1 MIEGGNFLKQPQY
14 NTALY
19 MRLSRDD
26 ESFGDS
32 VSIET
37 QRTVLTQFVREH
49 PEFHVVSEFVDDGWS
64 GTNFERPQFKRMM
77 DEIEA
82 GNINCLITKDL
93 SRFGR
98 EHIMMGY
105 YLEFVFPK
113 LKVRYIAV
121 NDNEDTDRGLSD
133 FVPFKNLINEFMA
146 KDTSRKIKG
155 AFRAKFLNGERV
167 NSMAPFGYVKHPEIK
182 NKLMIDEETA
192 WIVRKIFDLAVHGM
206 GVRRIAN
213 TLMDEKIPCPGWFQY
228 TRNGGCARYFEGQ
241 PEEKRY
247 VWSQPYLRNILKDET
262 YIGNTIHN
270 RWGTVSYK
278 NKRMVRTP
286 DEKCLR
292 IEGTHEAIITPD
304 VFETVQKQIASRRRE
319 CKGKRTQ
326 IFAGLLKCADCGLG
340 MRYGIQSSAKRQ
352 YAYFMCGKYRDYQT
366 KSGCTTH
373 YIRYDTLYAYV
384 LARIQHWSARAIQDE
399 DALLN
404 QLLSAGDRERNAA
417 KKKQT
422 AELKKATKRKTEV
435 DGLFAKLYEDWA
447 AGRITEYN
455 FNMLTA
461 KYQTEQSDL
470 AEKID
475 ALTAELDT
483 VKQTESD
490 ARKWIDL
497 IQQYANPSELTAPLL
512 NTLIEK
518 IVVHQ
523 SVKGEDGEQE
533 QEIEIFYRFIGK
545 ID

>member
-1 MIEGGNFLKQPQY
+1 MKQPQY

-26 ESFGDS
+26 ETFGDS

-37 QRTVLTQFVREH
+37 QRTTLTQYVREH

-340 MRYGIQSSAKRQ
+340 MRYGIQSSAKSQ

>member
-1 MIEGGNFLKQPQY
+1 MKQPQY

-64 GTNFERPQFKRMM
+64 GTNFDRPQFKQMM
-77 DEIEA
+77 EEIEA
-82 GNINCLITKDL
+82 GNINCVITKDL

-262 YIGNTIHN
+262 YIGNTVHN

-278 NKRMVRTP
+278 NKKMVRTP

-292 IEGTHEAIITPD
+292 IEGTHEAIIETE
-304 VFETVQKQIASRRRE
+304 VFESVQKQIASRRRE
-319 CKGKRTQ
+319 RKNKTMQ
-326 IFAGLLKCADCGLG
+326 IFSGLLKCADCGWA
-340 MRYGIQSSAKRQ
+340 MRYCARTGERNP
-352 YAYFMCGKYRDYQT
+352 YAHYMCGKYKDFQT
-366 KSGCTTH
+366 RGCTTH
-373 YIRYDTLYAYV
+373 YIRYDALYAYV

-417 KKKQT
+417 KKKQAT
-422 AELKKATKRKTEV
+422 ELKKATKRKAEV

-461 KYQTEQSDL
+461 KYQTEQNEL
-470 AEKID
+470 VEKID

-490 ARKWIDL
+490 ARNWIDL
-497 IQQYANPSELTAPLL
+497 IRQYANPTELTTPLL
-512 NTLIEK
+512 NALIEK

-523 SVKGEDGEQE
+523 SVKSEDGEQE

>member
-1 MIEGGNFLKQPQY
+1 MKQPQY

-26 ESFGDS
+26 ETFGDS

-37 QRTVLTQFVREH
+37 QRTVLTQYVREH
-49 PEFHVVSEFVDDGWS
+49 LEFHVVSEFVDDGWS
-64 GTNFERPQFKRMM
+64 GTNFDRPQFKRMM
-77 DEIEA
+77 EEIEA
-82 GNINCLITKDL
+82 GNINCVITKDL

-146 KDTSRKIKG
+146 KDTSRKSKA

-340 MRYGIQSSAKRQ
+340 MRYGIQSSAKSQ

-422 AELKKATKRKTEV
+422 TELKKATKRKAEV

-461 KYQTEQSDL
+461 KYQAEQSEL

-475 ALTAELDT
+475 TLTAELDT

-490 ARKWIDL
+490 ARKWVDL
-497 IQQYANPSELTAPLL
+497 IQQYANPTELTAPLL
-512 NTLIEK
+512 NALIEK
-518 IVVHQ
+518 VVVHQ

>member
-1 MIEGGNFLKQPQY
+1 MKQPQY

-26 ESFGDS
+26 ETFGDS

-49 PEFHVVSEFVDDGWS
+49 PEFHMVSEFVDDGWS
-64 GTNFERPQFKRMM
+64 GTNFNRPQFKRMM
-77 DEIEA
+77 EEIEA
-82 GNINCLITKDL
+82 GNINCVITKDL

-121 NDNEDTDRGLSD
+121 NDNEDTDKGLSD
-133 FVPFKNLINEFMA
+133 FVPFKNLINEFVA
-146 KDTSRKIKG
+146 KDTSRKSKA

-167 NSMAPFGYVKHPEIK
+167 NSMAPFGYKKHPEIK

-192 WIVRKIFDLAVHGM
+192 WIVRKIFDLAFHGL
-206 GVRRIAN
+206 GIKRIAN

-228 TRNGGCARYFEGQ
+228 TRNGGCARFFEGQ
-241 PEEKRY
+241 PDEKKY
-247 VWSQPYLRNILKDET
+247 MWSMAYLKVLLKDET

-270 RWGTVSYK
+270 RWVTVSYK
-278 NKRMVRTP
+278 NKRMIRNP

-292 IEGTHEAIITPD
+292 IEGTHEAIIEAD
-304 VFETVQKQIASRRRE
+304 VFEAVQKQIASRRRE
-319 CKGKRTQ
+319 CKNKTSQ
-326 IFAGLLKCADCGLG
+326 IFSGLLKCADCGWG
-340 MRYGIQSSAKRQ
+340 MRYCARTGKRNP
-352 YAYFMCGKYRDYQT
+352 YTHYTCGKYKDYRT
-366 KSGCTTH
+366 KGCTTH
-373 YIRYDTLYAYV
+373 YIRYDVLYAYV

-399 DALLN
+399 DALLR

-417 KKKQT
+417 QKKQA
-422 AELKKATKRKTEV
+422 AELKKARKRKVEV

-455 FNMLTA
+455 FNMLTD
-461 KYQTEQSDL
+461 KYQAEQVEL
-470 AEKID
+470 EEKID
-475 ALTAELDT
+475 TLTAELDA

-490 ARKWIDL
+490 ARNWIDL
-497 IQQYANPSELTAPLL
+497 IRQYANPTELTAPLL
-512 NTLIEK
+512 NALIEK
-518 IVVHQ
+518 ILIHQ

>member
-1 MIEGGNFLKQPQY
+1 MKQPQY

-64 GTNFERPQFKRMM
+64 GTNFDRPQFKRMM
-77 DEIEA
+77 EEIEA

-340 MRYGIQSSAKRQ
+340 MRYGIQSSAKSQ

>member
-1 MIEGGNFLKQPQY
+1 MKQPQY

-26 ESFGDS
+26 ETFGDS

-49 PEFHVVSEFVDDGWS
+49 PEFHMVSEFVDDGWS
-64 GTNFERPQFKRMM
+64 GTNFDRPQFKRMM
-77 DEIEA
+77 EEIEA
-82 GNINCLITKDL
+82 GNINCVITKDL

-121 NDNEDTDRGLSD
+121 NDNEDTDKGLSD
-133 FVPFKNLINEFMA
+133 FVPFKNLINEFVA
-146 KDTSRKIKG
+146 KDTSRKSKA

-167 NSMAPFGYVKHPEIK
+167 NSMAPFGYKKHPEIK

-192 WIVRKIFDLAVHGM
+192 WIVRKVFDLAFHGL
-206 GVRRIAN
+206 GIKRIAN

-228 TRNGGCARYFEGQ
+228 TRNGGCARFFEGQ
-241 PEEKRY
+241 PDEKKY
-247 VWSQPYLRNILKDET
+247 MWSMAYLKVFLKDET

-270 RWGTVSYK
+270 RWVTVSYK
-278 NKRMVRTP
+278 NKRMIRNP

-292 IEGTHEAIITPD
+292 IEGTHEAIIEAD
-304 VFETVQKQIASRRRE
+304 VFEAVQKQIASRRRE
-319 CKGKRTQ
+319 CKNKTSQ
-326 IFAGLLKCADCGLG
+326 IFSGLLKCADCGWG
-340 MRYGIQSSAKRQ
+340 MRYCARTGKRNP
-352 YAYFMCGKYRDYQT
+352 YAHYTCGKYKDYQT
-366 KSGCTTH
+366 KGCTTH
-373 YIRYDTLYAYV
+373 YIRYDALYAYV

-399 DALLN
+399 DALLR

-417 KKKQT
+417 QKKQA
-422 AELKKATKRKTEV
+422 AELKKARKRKVEV

-455 FNMLTA
+455 FNMLTD
-461 KYQTEQSDL
+461 KYQAEQVEL
-470 AEKID
+470 EEKID
-475 ALTAELDT
+475 TLTAELDA

-490 ARKWIDL
+490 ARNWIDL
-497 IQQYANPSELTAPLL
+497 IRQYANPTELTAPLL
-512 NTLIEK
+512 NALIEK
-518 IVVHQ
+518 ILIHQ

>member
-1 MIEGGNFLKQPQY
+1 MKQPQY

-64 GTNFERPQFKRMM
+64 GTNFDRPQFKRMM
-77 DEIEA
+77 EEIEA
-82 GNINCLITKDL
+82 GNINCVITKDL

-192 WIVRKIFDLAVHGM
+192 WIVRKIFDLAFHGM
-206 GVRRIAN
+206 GMSRIAQ
-213 TLMDEKIPCPGWFQY
+213 TLTREKIPCPGWFQY
-228 TRNGGCARYFEGQ
+228 TRNGGCARFFEGQ
-241 PEEKRY
+241 PEEKKY
-247 VWSQPYLRNILKDET
+247 MWSLPYLKVLLKDET

-304 VFETVQKQIASRRRE
+304 VFESVQKQIASRRRE
-319 CKGKRTQ
+319 CKNKRVH
-326 IFAGLLKCADCGLG
+326 IFAGLLKCPDCGWG
-340 MRYGIQSSAKRQ
+340 MRYGLSTSKKP
-352 YAYFMCGKYRDYQT
+352 YGYYMCGKYRDYQT
-366 KSGCTTH
+366 RGCTTH
-373 YIRYDTLYAYV
+373 YVRYDALYAYV
-384 LARIQHWSARAIQDE
+384 LARIQHWSARAIEDE
-399 DALLN
+399 EKLLN

-417 KKKQT
+417 QKKQA
-422 AELKKATKRKTEV
+422 AELKKAEKRKAEI

-447 AGRITEYN
+447 VGRITEYN
-455 FNMLTA
+455 FNMLTS
-461 KYQTEQSDL
+461 KYQTEQSEL
-470 AEKID
+470 AEKVE
-475 ALTAELDT
+475 ALTAELDA

-497 IQQYANPSELTAPLL
+497 IQQYANPTELTAPLL

-518 IVVHQ
+518 ILVHQ
-523 SVKGEDGEQE
+523 STTGEDGEQE

>member
-1 MIEGGNFLKQPQY
+1 MKQPQY

-37 QRTVLTQFVREH
+37 QRTVLTQYVREH

-64 GTNFERPQFKRMM
+64 GTNFDRPQFKRMM
-77 DEIEA
+77 EEIEA
-82 GNINCLITKDL
+82 GNINCIISKDL

-113 LKVRYIAV
+113 LKVRYIAI
-121 NDNEDTDRGLSD
+121 NDNEDTDKGLSD

-167 NSMAPFGYVKHPEIK
+167 NYMAPFGYVKHPDIK

-192 WIVRKIFDLAVHGM
+192 WIVRKIFDLSFHGM
-206 GVRRIAN
+206 GVRRISAL
-213 TLMDEKIPCPGWFQY
+213 LMDEKVPCPGWFQY
-228 TRNGGCARYFEGQ
+228 SRNGGCARFFEGQ

-247 VWSQPYLRNILKDET
+247 VWSQAYLKNILKDET
-262 YIGNTIHN
+262 YIGNTVHN
-270 RWGTVSYK
+270 RQATVSYK
-278 NKRMVRTP
+278 NKKVVRNP
-286 DEKCLR
+286 QEKWLR
-292 IEGTHEAIITPD
+292 IEGTHEAIIDKD
-304 VFETVQKQIASRRRE
+304 VFETVQQQIASRRRE
-319 CKGKRTQ
+319 CKNKTSQ
-326 IFAGLLKCADCGLG
+326 IFSGILKCADCGWA
-340 MRYGIQSSAKRQ
+340 MRYCARIGKRNP
-352 YAYFMCGKYRDYQT
+352 YAHYTCGKYKDYQT
-366 KSGCTTH
+366 RGCTTH
-373 YIRYDTLYAYV
+373 YIRYDALYAYV
-384 LARIQHWSARAIQDE
+384 LARIQHWSARAIEDE
-399 DALLN
+399 EALLN

-417 KKKQT
+417 QKKQT
-422 AELKKATKRKTEV
+422 MELKKAEKRKVEV

-461 KYQTEQSDL
+461 KYQTEQGEL

-475 ALTAELDT
+475 TLTVELDT

-497 IQQYANPSELTAPLL
+497 IQQYANPTELTAPLL

-518 IVVHQ
+518 ILVTRAH
-523 SVKGEDGEQE
+523 GRGWRAGAG
-533 QEIEIFYRFIGK
+533 IEIFTA
-545 ID
+545 

>member
-1 MIEGGNFLKQPQY
+1 MKQPQY

-340 MRYGIQSSAKRQ
+340 MRYGIQSSAKSQ

>member
-1 MIEGGNFLKQPQY
+1 MKQPQY

-26 ESFGDS
+26 ETFGDS

-64 GTNFERPQFKRMM
+64 GTNFDRPQFKRMM
-77 DEIEA
+77 EEIET
-82 GNINCLITKDL
+82 GNINCVITKDL

-167 NSMAPFGYVKHPEIK
+167 NAMAPFGYQKHPEIK

-192 WIVRKIFDLAVHGM
+192 WIVRKIFDLAFHGL

-213 TLMDEKIPCPGWFQY
+213 TLMDEKVPCPGWFQY
-228 TRNGGCARYFEGQ
+228 TRNGGCARFFEGQ

-247 VWSQPYLRNILKDET
+247 VWSQAYLKNILKDET

-278 NKRMVRTP
+278 NKRMIRNP

-292 IEGTHEAIITPD
+292 IEGTHEAIIEAD
-304 VFETVQKQIASRRRE
+304 IFEAVQKQIASRRRVS
-319 CKGKRTQ
+319 KNKTMQ
-326 IFAGLLKCADCGLG
+326 IFSGLLKCADCGWA
-340 MRYGIQSSAKRQ
+340 MRYCARTGKRNP
-352 YAYFMCGKYRDYQT
+352 YAHYMCGKYKDFQT
-366 KSGCTTH
+366 RGCTTH
-373 YIRYDTLYAYV
+373 YIRYDALYAYV

-399 DALLN
+399 DALLR
-404 QLLSAGDRERNAA
+404 QLLSTGDRERNAA
-417 KKKQT
+417 QKKQT
-422 AELKKATKRKTEV
+422 AELKKARKRKAEV

-461 KYQTEQSDL
+461 KYQTEQSEL
-470 AEKID
+470 AEKVG
-475 ALTAELDT
+475 ALTTELDT

-497 IQQYANPSELTAPLL
+497 IQQYANPTELTAPLL

-518 IVVHQ
+518 ILVHQ
-523 SVKGEDGEQE
+523 STTGEDGEQE

>member
-1 MIEGGNFLKQPQY
+1 MKQPQY

-26 ESFGDS
+26 ETFGDS

-37 QRTVLTQFVREH
+37 QRTVLTQYVREH

-64 GTNFERPQFKRMM
+64 GTNFDRPQFKRMM
-77 DEIEA
+77 EEIEA
-82 GNINCLITKDL
+82 GNINCIISKDL

-167 NSMAPFGYVKHPEIK
+167 NSMAPFGYQKHPDIK

-192 WIVRKIFDLAVHGM
+192 WIVRKIFDLAFHGM

-213 TLMDEKIPCPGWFQY
+213 ALMDEKVPCPGWFQY
-228 TRNGGCARYFEGQ
+228 SRNGGCARFFEGQ

-247 VWSQPYLRNILKDET
+247 VWSQAYLKNILKDET

-292 IEGTHEAIITPD
+292 IEGTHEAIVEAD
-304 VFETVQKQIASRRRE
+304 VFETVQQQIASRRRE
-319 CKGKRTQ
+319 RKNKTMQ
-326 IFAGLLKCADCGLG
+326 IFSGLLKCADCGWA
-340 MRYGIQSSAKRQ
+340 MRYCARTGERNP
-352 YAYFMCGKYRDYQT
+352 YAHYLCGKYKDYQT
-366 KSGCTTH
+366 RGCTTH
-373 YIRYDTLYAYV
+373 YIRYDALYAYV
-384 LARIQHWSARAIQDE
+384 LARIQHWSARAIEDE
-399 DALLN
+399 EKLLN
-404 QLLSAGDRERNAA
+404 QLLSAGDRERNAVQ
-417 KKKQT
+417 KKQAT
-422 AELKKATKRKTEV
+422 ELKKATKRKTEV

-461 KYQTEQSDL
+461 KYQTEQSEL
-470 AEKID
+470 AEKVG
-475 ALTAELDT
+475 ALTTELDT
-483 VKQTESD
+483 VKQTEID

-497 IQQYANPSELTAPLL
+497 IQQYANPTELTAPLL

-518 IVVHQ
+518 ILVHQ
-523 SVKGEDGEQE
+523 SIKGEDGEQE

>member
-1 MIEGGNFLKQPQY
+1 MKQPQY

-19 MRLSRDD
+19 LRLSRDD
-26 ESFGDS
+26 ETFGDR

-49 PEFHVVSEFVDDGWS
+49 PEFHMVSEFVDDGWS
-64 GTNFERPQFKRMM
+64 GTNFDRPQFKRMM
-77 DEIEA
+77 EEIEA
-82 GNINCLITKDL
+82 GNINCVITKDL

-121 NDNEDTDRGLSD
+121 NDNEDTDKGLSD
-133 FVPFKNLINEFMA
+133 FVPFKNLINEFVA
-146 KDTSRKIKG
+146 KDTSRKSKA

-167 NSMAPFGYVKHPEIK
+167 NSMAPFGYKKHPEIK

-192 WIVRKIFDLAVHGM
+192 WIVRKVFDLAFHGL
-206 GVRRIAN
+206 GIKRIAN

-228 TRNGGCARYFEGQ
+228 TRNGGCARFFEGQ
-241 PEEKRY
+241 PDEKKY
-247 VWSQPYLRNILKDET
+247 MWSMAYLKVLLKDET

-270 RWGTVSYK
+270 RWVTVSYK
-278 NKRMVRTP
+278 NKRMIRNP

-292 IEGTHEAIITPD
+292 IEGTHEAIIEAD
-304 VFETVQKQIASRRRE
+304 VFEAVQKQIASRRRE
-319 CKGKRTQ
+319 CKNKTSQ
-326 IFAGLLKCADCGLG
+326 IFSGLLKCADCGWG
-340 MRYGIQSSAKRQ
+340 MRYCARTGKRNP
-352 YAYFMCGKYRDYQT
+352 YAHYTCGKYKDYQT
-366 KSGCTTH
+366 KGCTTH
-373 YIRYDTLYAYV
+373 YIRYDALYAYV

-399 DALLN
+399 DALLR

-417 KKKQT
+417 QKKQA
-422 AELKKATKRKTEV
+422 AELKKARKRKVEV

-455 FNMLTA
+455 FNMLTD
-461 KYQTEQSDL
+461 KYQAEQVEL
-470 AEKID
+470 EEKID
-475 ALTAELDT
+475 TLTAELDA

-490 ARKWIDL
+490 ARNWIDL
-497 IQQYANPSELTAPLL
+497 IRQYANPTELTAPLL
-512 NTLIEK
+512 NALIEK
-518 IVVHQ
+518 ILIHQ

>member
-1 MIEGGNFLKQPQY
+1 MKQPQY

-64 GTNFERPQFKRMM
+64 GTNFDRPQFKQMM
-77 DEIEA
+77 EEIEA
-82 GNINCLITKDL
+82 GNINCVITKDL

-146 KDTSRKIKG
+146 KDTSRKSKA

-167 NSMAPFGYVKHPEIK
+167 NSMAPFGYKKHPEMK

-192 WIVRKIFDLAVHGM
+192 WIVRKIFDLAFHGL
-206 GVRRIAN
+206 GIKRIAN

-228 TRNGGCARYFEGQ
+228 TRNGGCARFFEGQ
-241 PEEKRY
+241 PDEKKY
-247 VWSQPYLRNILKDET
+247 MWSMAYLKVLLKDET

-270 RWGTVSYK
+270 RWVTVSYK
-278 NKRMVRTP
+278 NKRMIRNP

-292 IEGTHEAIITPD
+292 IEGTHEAIIEAD
-304 VFETVQKQIASRRRE
+304 VFEAVQKQIASRRRE
-319 CKGKRTQ
+319 CKNKTSQ
-326 IFAGLLKCADCGLG
+326 IFSGLLKCADCGWG
-340 MRYGIQSSAKRQ
+340 MRYCARTGKRNP
-352 YAYFMCGKYRDYQT
+352 YAHYTCGKYKDYQT
-366 KSGCTTH
+366 KGCTTH
-373 YIRYDTLYAYV
+373 YIRYDALYAYV

-399 DALLN
+399 DALLR
-404 QLLSAGDRERNAA
+404 QLLSAGERERNAA
-417 KKKQT
+417 QKKQA
-422 AELKKATKRKTEV
+422 AELKKARKRKSEV

-455 FNMLTA
+455 FNMLTT
-461 KYQTEQSDL
+461 KYQAEQVEL
-470 AEKID
+470 EEKID
-475 ALTAELDT
+475 TLTAELDA

-490 ARKWIDL
+490 ARNWIDL
-497 IQQYANPSELTAPLL
+497 IRQYANPTELTAPLL
-512 NTLIEK
+512 NALIEK
-518 IVVHQ
+518 ILIHQ

>member
-1 MIEGGNFLKQPQY
+1 MKQPQY

-26 ESFGDS
+26 ETFGDS

-49 PEFHVVSEFVDDGWS
+49 PEFHMVSEFVDDGWS
-64 GTNFERPQFKRMM
+64 GTNFDRPQFKRMM
-77 DEIEA
+77 EEIEA
-82 GNINCLITKDL
+82 GNINCVITKDL

-121 NDNEDTDRGLSD
+121 NDNEDTDKGLSD
-133 FVPFKNLINEFMA
+133 FVPFKNLINEFVA
-146 KDTSRKIKG
+146 KDTSRKSKA

-167 NSMAPFGYVKHPEIK
+167 NSMAPFGYKKHPEIK

-192 WIVRKIFDLAVHGM
+192 WIVRKVFDLAFHGL
-206 GVRRIAN
+206 GIKRIAN

-228 TRNGGCARYFEGQ
+228 TRNGGCARFFEGQ
-241 PEEKRY
+241 PDEKKY
-247 VWSQPYLRNILKDET
+247 MWSMAYLKVLLKDET

-270 RWGTVSYK
+270 RWVTVSYK
-278 NKRMVRTP
+278 NKRMIRNP

-292 IEGTHEAIITPD
+292 IEGTHEAIIEAD
-304 VFETVQKQIASRRRE
+304 VFEAVQKQIASRRRE
-319 CKGKRTQ
+319 CKNKTSQ
-326 IFAGLLKCADCGLG
+326 IFSGLLKCADCGWG
-340 MRYGIQSSAKRQ
+340 MRYCARTGKRNP
-352 YAYFMCGKYRDYQT
+352 YAHYTCGKYKDYQT
-366 KSGCTTH
+366 KGCTTH
-373 YIRYDTLYAYV
+373 YIRYDALYAYV

-399 DALLN
+399 DALLR

-417 KKKQT
+417 QKKQA
-422 AELKKATKRKTEV
+422 AELKKARKRKVEV

-455 FNMLTA
+455 FNMLTD
-461 KYQTEQSDL
+461 KYQAEQVEL
-470 AEKID
+470 EEKID
-475 ALTAELDT
+475 TLTAELDA

-490 ARKWIDL
+490 ARNWIDL
-497 IQQYANPSELTAPLL
+497 IRQYANPTELTAPLL
-512 NTLIEK
+512 NALIEK
-518 IVVHQ
+518 ILIHQ

-545 ID
+545 MD

>member
-1 MIEGGNFLKQPQY
+1 MKQPQY

-26 ESFGDS
+26 ETFGDS

-49 PEFHVVSEFVDDGWS
+49 PEFHMVSEFVDDGWS
-64 GTNFERPQFKRMM
+64 GTNFDRPQFKRMM
-77 DEIEA
+77 EEIEA
-82 GNINCLITKDL
+82 GNINCVITKDL

-121 NDNEDTDRGLSD
+121 NDNEDTDKGLSD
-133 FVPFKNLINEFMA
+133 FVPFKNLINEFVA
-146 KDTSRKIKG
+146 KDTSRKSKA

-167 NSMAPFGYVKHPEIK
+167 NSMAPFGYKKHPEIK

-192 WIVRKIFDLAVHGM
+192 WIVRKVFDLAFHGL
-206 GVRRIAN
+206 GIKRIAN

-228 TRNGGCARYFEGQ
+228 TRNGGCARFFEGQ
-241 PEEKRY
+241 PDEKKY
-247 VWSQPYLRNILKDET
+247 MWSMAYLKVLLKDET

-270 RWGTVSYK
+270 RWVTVSYK
-278 NKRMVRTP
+278 NKRMIRNP

-292 IEGTHEAIITPD
+292 IEGTHEAIIEAD
-304 VFETVQKQIASRRRE
+304 VFEAVQKQIASRRRE
-319 CKGKRTQ
+319 CKNKTSQ
-326 IFAGLLKCADCGLG
+326 IFSGLLKCADCGWG
-340 MRYGIQSSAKRQ
+340 MRYCARTGKRNP
-352 YAYFMCGKYRDYQT
+352 YAHYTCGKYKDYQT
-366 KSGCTTH
+366 KGCTTH
-373 YIRYDTLYAYV
+373 YIRYDALYAYV

-399 DALLN
+399 DALLR

-417 KKKQT
+417 QKKQA
-422 AELKKATKRKTEV
+422 AELKKARKRKVEV

-455 FNMLTA
+455 FNMLTD
-461 KYQTEQSDL
+461 KYQAEQVEL
-470 AEKID
+470 EEKID
-475 ALTAELDT
+475 TLTAELDA

-490 ARKWIDL
+490 ARNWIDL
-497 IQQYANPSELTAPLL
+497 IRQYANPTELTAPLL
-512 NTLIEK
+512 NALIEK
-518 IVVHQ
+518 ILIHQ

>member
-1 MIEGGNFLKQPQY
+1 MKQPQY
-14 NTALY
+14 NTELY

-26 ESFGDS
+26 ETFGDS

-49 PEFHVVSEFVDDGWS
+49 PEFHMVSEFVDDGWS
-64 GTNFERPQFKRMM
+64 GTNFDRPQFKRMM
-77 DEIEA
+77 EEIEA
-82 GNINCLITKDL
+82 GNINCVITKDL

-121 NDNEDTDRGLSD
+121 NDNEDTDKGLSD
-133 FVPFKNLINEFMA
+133 FVPFKNLINEFVA
-146 KDTSRKIKG
+146 KDTSRKSKA

-167 NSMAPFGYVKHPEIK
+167 NSMAPFGYKKHPEIK

-192 WIVRKIFDLAVHGM
+192 WIVRKVFDLAFHGL
-206 GVRRIAN
+206 GIKRIAN

-228 TRNGGCARYFEGQ
+228 TRNGGCARFFEGQ
-241 PEEKRY
+241 PDEKKY
-247 VWSQPYLRNILKDET
+247 MWSMAYLKVLLKDET

-270 RWGTVSYK
+270 RWVTVSYK
-278 NKRMVRTP
+278 NKRMIRNP

-292 IEGTHEAIITPD
+292 IEGTHEAIIEAD
-304 VFETVQKQIASRRRE
+304 VFEAVQKQIASRRRE
-319 CKGKRTQ
+319 CKNKTSQ
-326 IFAGLLKCADCGLG
+326 IFSGLLKCADCGWG
-340 MRYGIQSSAKRQ
+340 MRYCARTGKRNP
-352 YAYFMCGKYRDYQT
+352 YAHYTCGKYKDYQT
-366 KSGCTTH
+366 KGCTTH
-373 YIRYDTLYAYV
+373 YIRYDALYAYV

-399 DALLN
+399 DALLR

-417 KKKQT
+417 QKKQA
-422 AELKKATKRKTEV
+422 AELKKARKRKVEV

-455 FNMLTA
+455 FNMLTD
-461 KYQTEQSDL
+461 KYQAEQVEL
-470 AEKID
+470 EEKID
-475 ALTAELDT
+475 TLTAELDA

-490 ARKWIDL
+490 ARNWIDL
-497 IQQYANPSELTAPLL
+497 IRQYANPTELTAPLL
-512 NTLIEK
+512 NALIEK
-518 IVVHQ
+518 ILIHQ

>member
-1 MIEGGNFLKQPQY
+1 MKQPQY

-37 QRTVLTQFVREH
+37 QRTVLTQYVREH

-64 GTNFERPQFKRMM
+64 GTNFDRPQFKRMM
-77 DEIEA
+77 EEIET
-82 GNINCLITKDL
+82 GNINCVITKDL

-167 NSMAPFGYVKHPEIK
+167 NAMAPFGYQKHPEIK

-192 WIVRKIFDLAVHGM
+192 WIVRKIFDLAFHGL

-213 TLMDEKIPCPGWFQY
+213 TLMDEKVPCPGWFQY
-228 TRNGGCARYFEGQ
+228 TRNGGCARFFEGQ

-247 VWSQPYLRNILKDET
+247 VWSQAYLKNILKDET

-278 NKRMVRTP
+278 NKRMIRNP

-292 IEGTHEAIITPD
+292 IEGTHEAIIEAD
-304 VFETVQKQIASRRRE
+304 IFEAVQKQIASRRRVS
-319 CKGKRTQ
+319 KNKTMQ
-326 IFAGLLKCADCGLG
+326 IFSGLLKCADCGWA
-340 MRYGIQSSAKRQ
+340 MRYCARTGKRNP
-352 YAYFMCGKYRDYQT
+352 YAHYMCGKYKDFQT
-366 KSGCTTH
+366 RGCTTH
-373 YIRYDTLYAYV
+373 YIRYDALYAYV
-384 LARIQHWSARAIQDE
+384 LARIQHWSARAIEDE
-399 DALLN
+399 EALLN
-404 QLLSAGDRERNAA
+404 QLLSAGDRERNAVQ
-417 KKKQT
+417 KKQAT
-422 AELKKATKRKTEV
+422 ELKKATKRKAEV

-461 KYQTEQSDL
+461 KYQTEQSEL
-470 AEKID
+470 AEKVD
-475 ALTAELDT
+475 ALTTELDT

-497 IQQYANPSELTAPLL
+497 IQQYANPTELTAPLL

-518 IVVHQ
+518 ILVHQ
-523 SVKGEDGEQE
+523 STTGEDGEQE

>member
-1 MIEGGNFLKQPQY
+1 MKQPQY

-37 QRTVLTQFVREH
+37 QRTVLTQYVREH

-64 GTNFERPQFKRMM
+64 GTNFDRPQFKRMM
-77 DEIEA
+77 EEIEA
-82 GNINCLITKDL
+82 GNINCVISKDL

-121 NDNEDTDRGLSD
+121 NDNEDTEKGLSD

-167 NSMAPFGYVKHPEIK
+167 NYMAPFGYVKHPDIK

-192 WIVRKIFDLAVHGM
+192 WIVRKIFDLSFHGM
-206 GVRRIAN
+206 GVRRISML
-213 TLMDEKIPCPGWFQY
+213 LMDEKVPCPGWLQY
-228 TRNGGCARYFEGQ
+228 TRNGGCARFFEGQ

-247 VWSQPYLRNILKDET
+247 VWSQAYLKNILKDET
-262 YIGNTIHN
+262 YIGNTVHN
-270 RWGTVSYK
+270 RQATVSYK
-278 NKRMVRTP
+278 NKKVIRNP
-286 DEKCLR
+286 QEKWLR
-292 IEGTHEAIITPD
+292 IEGTHEAIIDKD
-304 VFETVQKQIASRRRE
+304 VFEMVQQQMASRRRE
-319 CKGKRTQ
+319 CKNRTSQ
-326 IFAGLLKCADCGLG
+326 IFSGLLKCADCGWA
-340 MRYGIQSSAKRQ
+340 MRYCARIGQRNP
-352 YAYFMCGKYRDYQT
+352 YAHYTCGKYKDYQT
-366 KSGCTTH
+366 RGCTTH
-373 YIRYDTLYAYV
+373 YIRYDALYAYV
-384 LARIQHWSARAIQDE
+384 LARIQHWSAKAIEDE
-399 DALLN
+399 EKLLN

-417 KKKQT
+417 QKKQA
-422 AELKKATKRKTEV
+422 AELKKAEKRKAEV

-461 KYQTEQSDL
+461 KYQAEQGEL
-470 AEKID
+470 ADRIE

-497 IQQYANPSELTAPLL
+497 IQQYANPTELTAPLL

-518 IVVHQ
+518 ILVHQ

-533 QEIEIFYRFIGK
+533 QKIEIFYRFIGK

>member
-1 MIEGGNFLKQPQY
+1 
-14 NTALY
+14 
-19 MRLSRDD
+19 
-26 ESFGDS
+26 
-32 VSIET
+32 
-37 QRTVLTQFVREH
+37 
-49 PEFHVVSEFVDDGWS
+49 
-64 GTNFERPQFKRMM
+64 
-77 DEIEA
+77 
-82 GNINCLITKDL
+82 
-93 SRFGR
+93 
-98 EHIMMGY
+98 
-105 YLEFVFPK
+105 
-113 LKVRYIAV
+113 
-121 NDNEDTDRGLSD
+121 
-133 FVPFKNLINEFMA
+133 MA

-241 PEEKRY
+241 SEEKRY

-340 MRYGIQSSAKRQ
+340 MRYGIQSSAKSQ

-422 AELKKATKRKTEV
+422 TELKKATKRKAEV

-461 KYQTEQSDL
+461 KYQAEQSEL

-475 ALTAELDT
+475 TLTAELDT

-490 ARKWIDL
+490 ARKWVDL
-497 IQQYANPSELTAPLL
+497 IQQYANPTELTAPLL
-512 NTLIEK
+512 NALIEK